1 MIMNNEFDNTIRE
14 LEQEIIDLRS
24 CPIKTST
31 QLQTKSV
38 EQSVSFDMVYVAQLL
53 PNFCWGDET
62 IVITMTST
70 DGTNML
76 TDCVLKNSDDAA
88 GHNLAARS
96 ITIMRTDCGA
106 TSQYKI
112 HLVSRNTT
120 DIQKLSQ
127 GQQVILNYTLV
138 LTSTSDFT
146 ISITT
151 EPYQP
156 F

>member
-1 MIMNNEFDNTIRE
+1 MIMNNEFDNTIKR
-14 LEQEIIDLRS
+14 LEQEVIELKS

-31 QLQTKSV
+31 QLQTKTI
-38 EQSVSFDMVYVAQLL
+38 EQSISFDLVYVAQIL
-53 PNFCWGDET
+53 PNFCWGSDS
-62 IVITMTST
+62 IIITMTST
-70 DGTNML
+70 DGTSML

-88 GHNLAARS
+88 GYDLAARS
-96 ITIMRTDCGA
+96 VTILRTDCGS
-106 TSQYKI
+106 TSQYSI
-112 HLVSRNTT
+112 HAVSRNAN
-120 DIQKLSQ
+120 DIYELSQ
-127 GQQVILNYTLV
+127 GHDVTINYTVV